1 MMMKYLIYIL
11 FGFTLV
17 SCNQSK
23 IDELEKEV
31 QTLKTEN
38 NALKNQISEMQDVI
52 IQYENYVNAQ
62 RNYSAQIQAQ
72 QQQRNFHQQN
82 AQQELNNLP

>member
-62 RNYSAQIQAQ
+62 RNYSVQIQAQ

-82 AQQELNNLP
+82 AQQD